1 MRVLLP
7 LHGFIEWN
15 GGIDLVR
22 LMTAAL
28 ARSAAANRIQ
38 LYFALPE
45 PTFSRRVAY
54 TLLRW
59 WRSYRAGIAPSQAG
73 SLDILQQTAG
83 DIAAGHSTYVCRD
96 SATGIL
102 EAARMLQA
110 DIVFPTMMPLG
121 GHLPPRIGYIF
132 DFQHRHLADYFP
144 PRTRRRRDIRFRR
157 IVADADGI
165 VVNSISVK
173 KDLIEFC
180 PIAEQRVLAMPFTP
194 YAQSWWFDSDP
205 ADVMKRYGI
214 DAPYL
219 LVCNHFWK
227 HKDHATA
234 LRAFAELQDS
244 ELDRH
249 LCLVFSGDPI
259 DHRDPGHFAR
269 LLVLS
274 RSLGIANRIK
284 FLGLIPKRDQLALLR
299 GCSLLIQPTLFE
311 GGPGGGSVY
320 EAIGMGVPA
329 VVSDIAINREI
340 DTGEINLFHAGNPTD
355 LAEKIFVMLRS
366 THSRP
371 SPQELL
377 EIGNARLER
386 LGKTITDFL
395 ARAVKQDWV

>member
-7 LHGFIEWN
+7 LHGFVEWN

-28 ARSAAANRIQ
+28 TRPVVANNVQ

-45 PTFSRRVAY
+45 PALSRRIAH

-59 WRSYRAGIAPSQAG
+59 WRSHRAGNEISQTGTLAVLRQAA
-73 SLDILQQTAG
+73 SDIT
-83 DIAAGHSTYVCRD
+83 AGHSTYVCRD
-96 SATGIL
+96 SAAGIL
-102 EAARMLQA
+102 EAARMFQA
-110 DIVFPTMMPLG
+110 DIVFPTMIPLG

-144 PRTRRRRDIRFRR
+144 RRTRRRRDNLFRR

-173 KDLIEFC
+173 KDLMEFC

-194 YAQSWWFDSDP
+194 YSQSWWFNSNP
-205 ADVMKRYGI
+205 ADVMKKYGI

-234 LRAFAELQDS
+234 LRAFAELQES
-244 ELDRH
+244 GMDRH
-249 LCLVFSGDPI
+249 LYLVFSGDPI
-259 DHRDPGHFAR
+259 DHRDPGHFGR
-269 LLVLS
+269 LLALS
-274 RSLGIANRIK
+274 RSLGVANRTK

-299 GCSLLIQPTLFE
+299 GCSLLIQPTLYE

-329 VVSDIAINREI
+329 VVSDIEINREI
-340 DTGEINLFHAGNPTD
+340 DTGDISFFHAGNPSA
-355 LAEKIFVMLRS
+355 LAEKVFNMLRS
-366 THSRP
+366 THPHP
-371 SPQELL
+371 SPQQLL
-377 EIGNARLER
+377 DASNARLER
-386 LGKTITDFL
+386 LGKAITDFL